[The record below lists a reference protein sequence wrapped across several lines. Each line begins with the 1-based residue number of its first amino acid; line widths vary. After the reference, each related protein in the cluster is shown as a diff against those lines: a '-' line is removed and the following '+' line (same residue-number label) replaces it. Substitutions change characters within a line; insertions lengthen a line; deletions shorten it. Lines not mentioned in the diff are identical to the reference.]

1 MPLSFAQIRA
11 FLLPLLVAAC
21 ATQSPEPV
29 DTGQLAR
36 EIIEEE
42 RQKAIESASQ
52 AAPVQT
58 TTEAPAPPAEP
69 VWQLTEDGRGLQHL
83 TSGYVC
89 PAQIGDFQMLGE
101 EAFPGL
107 GHGRDVA
114 CLYSAAQ
121 GGAIKL
127 HLTDFGRDV
136 SASAHLKG
144 VVTTIADGART
155 AKEVATP
162 TSTQEEQI
170 TQSAVAFQIP
180 AISELRPDV
189 PMHTAVWIEQF
200 DRWHLKIRATYEADR
215 AGAIGAAA
223 DALYARA
230 DETIIPPA
238 RIELPEGLDD

>member
-1 MPLSFAQIRA
+1 MPLSFTQIRA
-11 FLLPLLVAAC
+11 FLLPLLLAAC

-42 RQKAIESASQ
+42 RQKAIDSASQ

-58 TTEAPAPPAEP
+58 ATQTPAPPTEP

-83 TSGYVC
+83 TSGYIC
-89 PAQIGDFQMLGE
+89 PAQIGDFQILGE
-101 EAFPGL
+101 DTFPGL

-114 CLYSAAQ
+114 CLYSAPQ
-121 GGAIKL
+121 GGSIKL

-136 SASAHLKG
+136 SSSAHLKG
-144 VVTTIADGART
+144 VITTITDNNRDANEIPAPAPTGA
-155 AKEVATP
+155 P
-162 TSTQEEQI
+162 I
-170 TQSAVAFQIP
+170 TQNAVAFQIP
-180 AISELRPDV
+180 AVSKLRPGV

-200 DRWHLKIRATYEADR
+200 DHWHLKIRATYEADR

-223 DALYARA
+223 DALHARA
-230 DETIIPPA
+230 GQTILPPA